1 MTLGKR
7 IDRYN
12 DNDTQIQM
20 ETQLVIQ
27 TKGQI
32 LRKIDKKIYRQTPKR
47 VGSLTDKSNDN

>member
-12 DNDTQIQM
+12 DKDTQIQM

-27 TKGQI
+27 TKRG
-32 LRKIDKKIYRQTPKR
+32 IDTEKNR
-47 VGSLTDKSNDN
+47 